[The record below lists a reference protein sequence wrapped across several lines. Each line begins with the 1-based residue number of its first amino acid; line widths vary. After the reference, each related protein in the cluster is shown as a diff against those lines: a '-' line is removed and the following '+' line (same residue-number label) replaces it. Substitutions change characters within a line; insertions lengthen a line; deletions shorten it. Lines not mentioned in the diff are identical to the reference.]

1 MKKAITL
8 LLTCGLL
15 LLGTA
20 CSSLLER
27 EYLQITDHREQTAES
42 DDATTLR
49 AESYAELVGGA
60 QYFVS
65 MGMDTGTVRLYQ
77 YTGDIQRAV
86 DRACEAVL
94 QDDPLGCYALRDVQC
109 HYTRIVSYYECV
121 FTYQYCRTMD
131 QIAAIQTLSGKGDFR
146 EKTAKTLEQFQRRLT
161 LKSNGYYQSEQA
173 VRQEFWDVFYDTPQ
187 AAVAKPELTVS
198 LYPDHGAARVIALEL
213 RWPATQQE
221 LREQAEAVSHAAE
234 QLTVD
239 LEGEPL
245 TKTWALYTRLAEQTR
260 WSRNSADSVY
270 HALVEGTAN
279 SEGVAMAYELLCDR
293 MGIECQIVR
302 GSKGGQT
309 HCWNLVTIEEQNWHL
324 DVTAE
329 EGKYRFLRS
338 DEELADQGY
347 QWEREDYPTCTLEA
361 AIAARNTVF

>member
-15 LLGTA
+15 LSATG

-27 EYLQITDHREQTAES
+27 EYVQITDHKEQTAET

-65 MGMDTGTVRLYQ
+65 MGMDTGAVRLYQ
-77 YTGDIQRAV
+77 YTGDIQKAV
-86 DRACEAVL
+86 DRACEAIL

-121 FTYQYCRTMD
+121 FTYQYRRTMD

-146 EKTAKTLEQFQRRLT
+146 EKAAKTLEQFQRRLT
-161 LKSNGYYQSEQA
+161 LKSDGYYQSEQA
-173 VRQEFWDVFYDTPQ
+173 VQREFWDVFYDTPQ
-187 AAVAKPELTVS
+187 AAVAKPELTVH
-198 LYPDHGAARVIALEL
+198 LYPNHGAARVIELEL
-213 RWPATQQE
+213 KWPATQQA
-221 LREQAEAVSHAAE
+221 LREQAEKVSDAAD
-234 QLTVD
+234 QLTAD
-239 LEGEPL
+239 RNGEPL
-245 TKTWALYTRLAEQTR
+245 TKLWALYTCLTEQMDWKTDG
-260 WSRNSADSVY
+260 ADSVY
-270 HALVEGTAN
+270 SALVEGTPN

-293 MGIECQIVR
+293 MGMECQIVR

-309 HCWNLVTIEEQNWHL
+309 HCWNLVTIEDQNWHL
-324 DVTAE
+324 DVTAK
-329 EGKYRFLRS
+329 EGKYSFLRS
-338 DEELADQGY
+338 DGEVAEQGY

-361 AIAARNTVF
+361 AIGARNTVF